1 MIRVFKF
8 GGASVKDAP
17 AVRNM
22 AQIVGRFSSEFRL
35 LVVVSAMGKTTNNLE
50 KLYSLAFNGQDWNE
64 HFEVIKNFH
73 IEIAQKLFPD
83 VEAPIFPLLEK
94 LFERLSAT
102 LRAVTKDQD
111 SFDEGYDQIISFGE
125 IISTHLIAH
134 YLRTLDTN
142 AVWLDARQYIQTDN
156 TWREGKIDWV
166 WTNNLIGSELSR
178 ILENHTIITQG
189 FIGGT
194 VENKTTTLGRE
205 GSDFSAAIFAAG
217 LKAEKMVIWKDVPG
231 VLSAD
236 PKLFENPQ
244 LIESLSY
251 SQAAEMTYY
260 GATVIHPKTI
270 RPLALGSIPL
280 EVKSFVNPDAIGTTI
295 SIDTPEQES
304 KIPTIIVKPEQG
316 LLKLTAKDYSFV
328 SEDKIA
334 GVLQT
339 LARLNIGVNLLQTS
353 AIGVSIVTN
362 YREQQAE
369 IIKRSFSNSFECAY
383 SNGFSLFTFLNPLA
397 EIVNKSLNEKVPII
411 DQMNG
416 TTRQILVKD

>member
-1 MIRVFKF
+1 
-8 GGASVKDAP
+8 
-17 AVRNM
+17 M
-22 AQIVGRFSSEFRL
+22 AQIVSRYSSEYKL

-50 KLYSLAFNGQDWNE
+50 TLYSTAFKGLEWQSQ
-64 HFEVIKNFH
+64 FEAVKDFH
-73 IEIAQKLFPD
+73 KEIAQELFPD
-83 VEAPIFPLLEK
+83 GEASIFPLLDK
-94 LFERLSAT
+94 LFERLAAT
-102 LRAVTKDQD
+102 LKAVTKDQD

-236 PKLFENPQ
+236 PKRFFNTQ
-244 LIESLSY
+244 LIDRLTY

-270 RPLALGSIPL
+270 RPLALANIPL
-280 EVKSFVNPDAIGTTI
+280 EVKSFVNPEAAGTTI
-295 SIDTPEQES
+295 GSES
-304 KIPTIIVKPEQG
+304 SSLENTIPAIIVKPEQG
-316 LLKLTAKDYSFV
+316 LLQLTAKDYSFV
-328 SEDKIA
+328 TEEKIA
-334 GVLQT
+334 AVLQT
-339 LARLNIGVNLLQTS
+339 LSRLNIGVNLLQTS

-362 YREQQAE
+362 YKEQQTD
-369 IIKRSFSNSFECAY
+369 IIQRTFQDRFTCSY
-383 SNGFSLFTFLNPLA
+383 SNGFSLFTFLNPDSNTVTLTLSDA
-397 EIVNKSLNEKVPII
+397 RPII
-411 DQMNG
+411 DQSSG
-416 TTRQILVKD
+416 ATRQILIKDK